1 MNMNEFKILFKTRKI
16 TRYFT
21 LFFISSII
29 FASHSIPFVYGI
41 QEDTL
46 EIRKKAVYEAEW
58 AFSQAV
64 IKAKQEYMKVISDP
78 NADAKTKAKADA
90 IKDKAIADAKI
101 IKDKSIEMARQNY
114 AQTIK
119 IESSQSK
126 IKTETQKQPFCFLWW
141 CF

>member
-16 TRYFT
+16 TSYFT

-29 FASHSIPFVYGI
+29 FASHSIPLVYGI
-41 QEDTL
+41 QEDAL

-58 AFSQAV
+58 AFSQAI

-78 NADAKTKAKADA
+78 NADAKAKAKADA
-90 IKDKAIADAKI
+90 IKDKAIVDAKI

-126 IKTETQKQPFCFLWW
+126 INTETQKQPFCFLWW